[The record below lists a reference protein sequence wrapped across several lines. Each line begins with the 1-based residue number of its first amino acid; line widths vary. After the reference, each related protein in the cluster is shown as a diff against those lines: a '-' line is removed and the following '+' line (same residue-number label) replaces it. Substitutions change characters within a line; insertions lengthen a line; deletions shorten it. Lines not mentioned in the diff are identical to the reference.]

1 MDLREQVVQQIEDS
15 LQLYESLKEQAGV
28 LADIAEC
35 ITEAV
40 RQGHKVLL
48 LSNGGSSADAQHIA
62 AELSGKFRFDREPLP
77 ALALTTN
84 TSCLTAIANDFG
96 YEAVFARQLRA
107 IVATQDVVV

>member
-1 MDLREQVVQQIEDS
+1 
-15 LQLYESLKEQAGV
+15 
-28 LADIAEC
+28 
-35 ITEAV
+35 
-40 RQGHKVLL
+40 VLL